1 MISSQIAGSG
11 KVAYIV
17 STNLNRKEN
26 SMATEENKA
35 LVRRLIEE
43 AWNKG
48 NLAVIDE
55 LLSPDYVL
63 HFAAPGATPDREGYK
78 QAVSMHHT
86 AFADF
91 RLTIE
96 DMVAEG
102 DKVVIRWTIRG
113 THKGE
118 YIGIAATGKEVT
130 MTGISIRRIEGG
142 KIMEEWLESDMLGLM
157 QQMGVVP
164 SPGQ

>member
-1 MISSQIAGSG
+1 MS
-11 KVAYIV
+11 
-17 STNLNRKEN
+17 
-26 SMATEENKA
+26 EENKA

-63 HFAAPGATPDREGYK
+63 HIAAPGVPDRAGYK
-78 QAVSMHHT
+78 QAVSMYCT
-86 AFADF
+86 ALPDLRFA
-91 RLTIE
+91 IE
-96 DMVAEG
+96 DTVAEG
-102 DKVVIRWTIRG
+102 DKVVIRCTIRG

-118 YIGIAATGKEVT
+118 YMGIAPTGRQVA
-130 MTGISIRRIEGG
+130 MTVIAIRRIEGG
-142 KIMEEWLESDMLGLM
+142 RIVEEWVETDRLGLM

-164 SPGQ
+164 PPGR

>member
-1 MISSQIAGSG
+1 MS
-11 KVAYIV
+11 
-17 STNLNRKEN
+17 
-26 SMATEENKA
+26 EENKA
-35 LVRRLIEE
+35 LVRRIVEE

-48 NLAVIDE
+48 NLAVVDE

-63 HFAAPGATPDREGYK
+63 HIPLPGEAPGRKGYE
-78 QAVSMHHT
+78 QAVSMHRT
-86 AFADF
+86 AFTDF
-91 RLTIE
+91 RLMIE

-118 YIGIAATGKEVT
+118 YMGIAPTSKEVT
-130 MTGISIRRIEGG
+130 YTGISIRRFEGG
-142 KIMEEWLESDMLGLM
+142 KIAEEWLELDTLGLM

-164 SPGQ
+164 PPGQGGG